1 MTLLSTHLIRTACV
15 ISLAASSLVA
25 SDAPQDVVP
34 ESTDLP
40 LVTGGRD
47 ISQFEFLF
55 KRSPF
60 SLPTAEEKSPVADR
74 YVLTGAA
81 TWDGKQRIF
90 VLDRTAQ
97 TRHVLEPDNEGSG
110 LMLMEFLPDSDPRKM
125 KARVRIQG
133 EIATLS
139 YAEPEPV
146 AGAVPGA
153 VPGAIPGQQPM
164 PIISGQSGQPGISN
178 PGNPNQPN
186 PTRRVIRRRVIS
198 GNPAPPPQ
206 P

>member
-1 MTLLSTHLIRTACV
+1 MTLSRPKLIQMVCV
-15 ISLAASSLVA
+15 TSLLATSLMA

-34 ESTDLP
+34 ETNDLP

-81 TWDGKQRIF
+81 SWDGKQRIF

-133 EIATLS
+133 EIATLT

-146 AGAVPGA
+146 AGAMPGNN
-153 VPGAIPGQQPM
+153 PGAIPGQQPV
-164 PIISGQSGQPGISN
+164 ISGQPAQPAISN
-178 PGNPNQPN
+178 PGNPNQQN
-186 PTRRVIRRRVIS
+186 PPRRVIRRRVIS

>member
-1 MTLLSTHLIRTACV
+1 MTLSSTILIRMLCAT
-15 ISLAASSLVA
+15 SLAATALVA
-25 SDAPQDVVP
+25 ADAPQNAGQ
-34 ESTDLP
+34 ETTDLP

-47 ISQFEFLF
+47 ISQFDFLF

-81 TWDGKQRIF
+81 SWDGKQRIF

-97 TRHVLEPDNEGSG
+97 TRHVLEADNEGSG
-110 LMLMEFLPDSDPRKM
+110 LLLMEFLPDSDPRKM

-133 EIATLS
+133 EIATLT

-146 AGAVPGA
+146 AGAI
-153 VPGAIPGQQPM
+153 PGAIPGQQAM
-164 PIISGQSGQPGISN
+164 PVIPGQTGVSN
-178 PGNPNQPN
+178 PGNPNQQN
-186 PTRRVIRRRVIS
+186 PPRRVIRRRVIS
-198 GNPAPPPQ
+198 GNPGPPKP
-206 P
+206 

>member
-1 MTLLSTHLIRTACV
+1 MTSSTHLIRLVCATL
-15 ISLAASSLVA
+15 LAATSLMA
-25 SDAPQDVVP
+25 ADPTEAPVP
-34 ESTDLP
+34 EATSLP

-81 TWDGKQRIF
+81 SWDGKQRIF

-97 TRHVLEPDNEGSG
+97 TRHVLEPDSEGSG

-133 EIATLS
+133 EIATLA

-146 AGAVPGA
+146 AGAI
-153 VPGAIPGQQPM
+153 PGAIPGQQPT
-164 PIISGQSGQPGISN
+164 PVIAGQSGQPAQPGISN
-178 PGNPNQPN
+178 SANPNQQN
-186 PTRRVIRRRVIS
+186 PPRRVIRRRVIS
-198 GNPAPPPQ
+198 GNPAPPPN

>member
-1 MTLLSTHLIRTACV
+1 MTLSRTILSAVLSTL
-15 ISLAASSLVA
+15 LGAAPLVA
-25 SDAPQDVVP
+25 VDTQKDAAV
-34 ESTDLP
+34 ESSGLP

-81 TWDGKQRIF
+81 AWDGKQRIF

-97 TRHVLEPDNEGSG
+97 TRHVLEPDSEGSG

-146 AGAVPGA
+146 AGAI
-153 VPGAIPGQQPM
+153 PGAIPGQQPV
-164 PIISGQSGQPGISN
+164 ISGQPAPAGVSN
-178 PGNPNQPN
+178 PGTPNQTN
-186 PTRRVIRRRVIS
+186 PPRRVIRRRVIS

>member
-1 MTLLSTHLIRTACV
+1 MRLSRTFLPATSALLIVGAPLLAMDATGEPAKETAG
-15 ISLAASSLVA
+15 
-25 SDAPQDVVP
+25 
-34 ESTDLP
+34 LP

-81 TWDGKQRIF
+81 SWDGKQRIF

-110 LMLMEFLPDSDPRKM
+110 LMLIEFLPDSDPRKM

-139 YAEPEPV
+139 YAEPEL
-146 AGAVPGA
+146 APG
-153 VPGAIPGQQPM
+153 VMPGAIPGQQPV
-164 PIISGQSGQPGISN
+164 ISGQPAQPGLSN
-178 PGNPNQPN
+178 PGTANPNN
-186 PTRRVIRRRVIS
+186 PPRRVIRRRVIS
-198 GNPAPPPQ
+198 GNPSPPPQ

>member
-1 MTLLSTHLIRTACV
+1 MMRFSTTLLRMACAT
-15 ISLAASSLVA
+15 SLAMATVVA
-25 SDAPQDVVP
+25 EEMPQEAGP
-34 ESTDLP
+34 GPADLP

-81 TWDGKQRIF
+81 SWDGKQRIF
-90 VLDRTAQ
+90 VFDRTAQ
-97 TRHVLEPDNEGSG
+97 TRHVLEPDSEGSG

-133 EIATLS
+133 EIATLA

-146 AGAVPGA
+146 AGAVQGQQIMPVISGQPAQPVISNPG
-153 VPGAIPGQQPM
+153 IPGQQ
-164 PIISGQSGQPGISN
+164 N
-178 PGNPNQPN
+178 PP
-186 PTRRVIRRRVIS
+186 RRVIRRRVIS
-198 GNPAPPPQ
+198 GNPAPPNP
-206 P
+206 

>member
-1 MTLLSTHLIRTACV
+1 MAV
-15 ISLAASSLVA
+15 
-25 SDAPQDVVP
+25 DAPNDAATEP
-34 ESTDLP
+34 SGLP

-55 KRSPF
+55 RRSPF

-81 TWDGKQRIF
+81 SWDGKQRIF

-146 AGAVPGA
+146 AGVM
-153 VPGAIPGQQPM
+153 PGAIPGQQPV
-164 PIISGQSGQPGISN
+164 ISGQPPQPGLSN
-178 PGNPNQPN
+178 PGAPNQTN
-186 PTRRVIRRRVIS
+186 PPRRVIRRRVIS

-206 P
+206 Q